1 MLRHPQLLP
10 TLQKSQTLRK
20 LSIQFAS
27 QCLEE
32 DAEPDNAFV
41 SLKGFSNLTSLE
53 LYGFYGDDAQLV
65 KEISSVLKN
74 LPTLKMLGLG
84 MAYLCDPSGSSEVL
98 ILKYGD
104 PNFLENLCL
113 EYHSR
118 RGSSPLALDTLR
130 LGHGM
135 FFYKS
140 DPTSA
145 DNFLAK
151 MVKVE
156 ELKTFHIWNGW
167 VRFTED
173 EDEDALPWK
182 LDFTLLKGCETLH
195 QLSVTR
201 LSSEVRKWLNGPGR
215 SVEELMVT
223 DHYSMY
229 DETLYNFNL
238 LRLPHLT
245 MLFTR
250 EVTVQARGGESE
262 WSDIDSS
269 DSDTD
274 YFSSTPYSN
283 PISEKYL
290 NRVMIT
296 VLDRLYD
303 SGSQLSQLGIC
314 FDFEAHWVS

>member
-173 EDEDALPWK
+173 ALPWK

-250 EVTVQARGGESE
+250 EVTVQVRGGESE
-262 WSDIDSS
+262 RSDIDSS

-290 NRVMIT
+290 NRVMVT

>member
-1 MLRHPQLLP
+1 MLRHPELLP

-27 QCLEE
+27 QC
-32 DAEPDNAFV
+32 
-41 SLKGFSNLTSLE
+41 
-53 LYGFYGDDAQLV
+53 AQLV
-65 KEISSVLKN
+65 KEISSVLKS
-74 LPTLKMLGLG
+74 LPTLKVLGLG

-140 DPTSA
+140 HPTST

-151 MVKVE
+151 MVKIE

-182 LDFTLLKGCETLH
+182 LDFTLLKGCETLR

-215 SVEELMVT
+215 SVEELKVT

-229 DETLYNFNL
+229 DDQLYNFNL
-238 LRLPHLT
+238 LKLPHLT
-245 MLFTR
+245 TLFTR
-250 EVTVQARGGESE
+250 EVTVQALEGESE
-262 WSDIDSS
+262 WSDINSS

-274 YFSSTPYSN
+274 SEPF
-283 PISEKYL
+283 SEKRL
-290 NRVMIT
+290 KRDTIT

-303 SGSQLSQLGIC
+303 SGSKLSQLGIC

>member
-1 MLRHPQLLP
+1 MLRHPELLP
-10 TLQKSQTLRK
+10 TLQKSQTLRR

-98 ILKYGD
+98 ILNGD

-140 DPTSA
+140 EPTST

-156 ELKTFHIWNGW
+156 GLKTFHIWNGW

-182 LDFTLLKGCETLH
+182 LDFTLLKGCETLR

-201 LSSEVRKWLNGPGR
+201 LSPEVRKWLNGPGR
-215 SVEELMVT
+215 SVEELTVT

-274 YFSSTPYSN
+274 YFFSPLNSN
-283 PISEKYL
+283 PLSEKNL
-290 NRVMIT
+290 NRATIT

-303 SGSQLSQLGIC
+303 NGSQLSRLGIC